1 MDAET
6 HGTQKELI
14 KQVRKLHKTLQKL
27 VARSHEFAEL
37 RKLLREQHIEL
48 AMYVVPILNGTP
60 AADQLRFGLT
70 DTDKAFLKQAGI
82 SF

>member
-6 HGTQKELI
+6 HGTQKELV

-37 RKLLREQHIEL
+37 RKLLRERHIEL
-48 AMYVVPILNGTP
+48 AMYVVPVMNGAP
-60 AADQLRFGLT
+60 VAQDLPSELT